1 MDANKAKESGVT
13 PLVITRLNGNELA
26 PRGSLVRV
34 TCGTDRYASR
44 ERWFAVGIYF
54 QKLAEA
60 AVCSLPQIEPTDVV
74 FARRPLKPAEI
85 ETLGLRRGQVVPCS
99 VNDVEITF
107 GIAVRDDTGA
117 TVESRSDESMLG
129 RQRCGL
135 IKGRPSAREDV
146 EAGRTCPRLHSSPF
160 QRQLFR
166 HCCTE
171 NAGRAG
177 RRVTHRRCT

>member
-1 MDANKAKESGVT
+1 VT

-60 AVCSLPQIEPTDVV
+60 AVCSLPQIEPTAVV

-85 ETLGLRRGQVVPCS
+85 ETLGLRRGQVIP
-99 VNDVEITF
+99 
-107 GIAVRDDTGA
+107 AV
-117 TVESRSDESMLG
+117 SMTLKSHLELQSAMT
-129 RQRCGL
+129 RA
-135 IKGRPSAREDV
+135 RPW
-146 EAGRTCPRLHSSPF
+146 
-160 QRQLFR
+160 
-166 HCCTE
+166 
-171 NAGRAG
+171 RAG
-177 RRVTHRRCT
+177 LTSPCWAVKGAG

>member
-1 MDANKAKESGVT
+1 MT

-44 ERWFAVGIYF
+44 ERWFAVGMYF

-60 AVCSLPQIEPTDVV
+60 AVCSLPQIEPTAVV

-85 ETLGLRRGQVVPCS
+85 ETLGLRRGQVIPCS

-146 EAGRTCPRLHSSPF
+146 EAGRTCPDCIPVRFSDNYSGIAALKMPVVQDAAF
-160 QRQLFR
+160 
-166 HCCTE
+166 
-171 NAGRAG
+171 
-177 RRVTHRRCT
+177 THRRCT